1 MPFTVGLLAAL
12 SVVSLVAASATR
24 MERQVLTLFHP
35 SPGGRARPLVAR
47 VVARMSGWKSLR
59 RVARADRLA
68 VTVEAA
74 GLDVDVAD
82 VVAAKCGAALGVVL
96 VVLALAPAML
106 PLAVIAGTGAFAVPD
121 VLVGRRAKR
130 RRRMADLEVPQFLDL
145 LAAASSAGLSAPAA
159 IKRAALGVRGPL
171 GEELATAT
179 ASVEVGGRWRDELQ
193 RIADRLVLP
202 DLHAAVVVVARTE
215 TLGSS
220 LAESLQ
226 ELATEVRESRR
237 VRASER
243 ARTAPVKML
252 FPLVFMVLP
261 AFLLLTVVP
270 VLIATIRSL
279 R

>member
-1 MPFTVGLLAAL
+1 MPFTAGLLAAL
-12 SVVSLVAASATR
+12 SVVSLIAASATR
-24 MERQVLTLFHP
+24 VEREVLALFRP
-35 SPGGRARPLVAR
+35 SPGRDARRLIAR
-47 VVARMSGWKSLR
+47 VGARVSTWKPLR

-68 VTVEAA
+68 ATIEAA
-74 GLDVDVAD
+74 SLAVDVAD
-82 VVAAKCGAALGVVL
+82 VVAAKSGAALLVVL
-96 VVLALAPAML
+96 VVLALDPAML
-106 PLAVIAGTGAFAVPD
+106 PLAVLAGAGAFAVPD
-121 VLVGRRAKR
+121 LALGRRAKR

-171 GEELATAT
+171 GAELASATAT
-179 ASVEVGGRWRDELQ
+179 VEVGGRWRDELH
-193 RIADRLVLP
+193 RIAGRLALP
-202 DLHAAVVVVARTE
+202 DLHAAVVVVTRTE

-279 R
+279 G